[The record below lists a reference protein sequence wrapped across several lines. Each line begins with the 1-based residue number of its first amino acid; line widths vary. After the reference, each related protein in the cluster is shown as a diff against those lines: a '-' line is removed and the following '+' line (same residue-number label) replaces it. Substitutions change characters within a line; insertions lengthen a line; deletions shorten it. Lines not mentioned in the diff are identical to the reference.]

1 MIDVTEILMHWYA
14 GRPKSEVARSLG
26 VDPKT
31 VRKYVAAAEAAGL
44 APGGPPI
51 SPEQWAAHVRRW
63 SPELVAPELRFPTF
77 SEMGRHH
84 EAIVA
89 GLSTNTVATVWQ
101 RLHDERGL
109 EASLASFRRYVRLV
123 LPEEAARAAVTVL
136 KDDPPPGEEA
146 QLDYGYLGSWF
157 DPEAGRRRRVWAFV
171 MVCSA
176 SRHQFV
182 LPVISMTKVS
192 FVAAHVAAFSFFGGA
207 PRRLV
212 PDNLKSGVV
221 KPDLYDPKL
230 NRTYAEMATHY
241 GTLIDPARSGHPKD
255 KPRVERQMPYVR
267 DSFFR
272 GRQFPSLQ
280 AMADAAA
287 TWCLEVAGR
296 RQHRALRGAAPRVV
310 FEAIEAAALLPLPR
324 RDFELASWSTPKVA
338 PDAHVAVD
346 GALYSVPWRLI
357 GREIDVRTTEKEV
370 ACFLDGEL
378 VKTHQRVPK
387 GKHATDWGDYP
398 PDKVAF
404 LQRTP
409 AWCTRR
415 AKEVGPAAS
424 DVVAGLLSAGVLHR
438 LRAAQGVLG
447 LVERHG
453 PDRTEA
459 ACARALAA
467 GDPSYR
473 TIKGILAAGLEASV
487 AAEAVPDS
495 GTPAF
500 LRGPEEIV
508 GEEVAG

>member
-1 MIDVTEILMHWYA
+1 M
-14 GRPKSEVARSLG
+14 
-26 VDPKT
+26 
-31 VRKYVAAAEAAGL
+31 
-44 APGGPPI
+44 
-51 SPEQWAAHVRRW
+51 
-63 SPELVAPELRFPTF
+63 
-77 SEMGRHH
+77 
-84 EAIVA
+84 
-89 GLSTNTVATVWQ
+89 
-101 RLHDERGL
+101 
-109 EASLASFRRYVRLV
+109 
-123 LPEEAARAAVTVL
+123 
-136 KDDPPPGEEA
+136 
-146 QLDYGYLGSWF
+146 
-157 DPEAGRRRRVWAFV
+157 
-171 MVCSA
+171 
-176 SRHQFV
+176 
-182 LPVISMTKVS
+182 
-192 FVAAHVAAFSFFGGA
+192 
-207 PRRLV
+207 
-212 PDNLKSGVV
+212 
-221 KPDLYDPKL
+221 
-230 NRTYAEMATHY
+230 
-241 GTLIDPARSGHPKD
+241 
-255 KPRVERQMPYVR
+255 
-267 DSFFR
+267 
-272 GRQFPSLQ
+272 
-280 AMADAAA
+280 
-287 TWCLEVAGR
+287 
-296 RQHRALRGAAPRVV
+296 
-310 FEAIEAAALLPLPR
+310 
-324 RDFELASWSTPKVA
+324 
-338 PDAHVAVD
+338 
-346 GALYSVPWRLI
+346 
-357 GREIDVRTTEKEV
+357 

-424 DVVAGLLSAGVLHR
+424 DVIAGLLSAGVLHR